1 MHDSV
6 GSFNYIDSHG
16 TMEIYDDDD
25 GVSSRFCTTLAAAGD
40 SENDSAGNS

>member
-1 MHDSV
+1 M
-6 GSFNYIDSHG
+6 
-16 TMEIYDDDD
+16 TMEIYDDD